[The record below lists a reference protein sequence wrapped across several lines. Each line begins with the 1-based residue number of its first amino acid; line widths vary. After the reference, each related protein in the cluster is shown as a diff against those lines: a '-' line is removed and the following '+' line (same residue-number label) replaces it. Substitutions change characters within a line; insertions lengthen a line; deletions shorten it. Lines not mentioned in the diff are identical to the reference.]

1 MALNILLRQQ
11 FLSGALVI
19 GAISVETGLLV
30 LNQCILSG
38 KNAAKS
44 LFLKG
49 ILTVLCLGGVYK

>member
-1 MALNILLRQQ
+1 MALDILLRQR

-30 LNQCILSG
+30 LNRFILSG

-49 ILTVLCLGGVYK
+49 ILTVLCLAGVYK